1 MSAPGH
7 AGDGDGAQVYL
18 LTTGAGGV
26 SHHALREALKNKSY
40 CVRAYKLACRRVPFT
55 LIHQLKQNIKQVW
68 YADDA
73 TATGRVCDLKQW
85 WDQLE
90 NIGPNYGYV
99 VNPTKTWLIV
109 KETFLSEAN
118 EIFKNT
124 NICITTEG
132 KYLHHYG
139 R

>member
-1 MSAPGH
+1 MFYKKCTKTRTGLRL
-7 AGDGDGAQVYL
+7 YT
-18 LTTGAGGV
+18 LTIGP
-26 SHHALREALKNKSY
+26 L
-40 CVRAYKLACRRVPFT
+40 VRSGPRFIAYP

-73 TATGRVCDLKQW
+73 TTTGRVCDLKQW

-90 NIGPNYGYV
+90 NIGPKYGYV

-118 EIFKNT
+118 EISRTQISASLRKVT
-124 NICITTEG
+124 DILV
-132 KYLHHYG
+132 LHWAPKLMSTAM
-139 R
+139 